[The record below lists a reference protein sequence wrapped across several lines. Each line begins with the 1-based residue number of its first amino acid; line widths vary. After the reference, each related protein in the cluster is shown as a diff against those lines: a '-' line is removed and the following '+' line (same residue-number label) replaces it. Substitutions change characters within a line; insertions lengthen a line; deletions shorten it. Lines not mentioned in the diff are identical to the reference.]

1 MLYSIGRGCPELE
14 TSFSAGQGVGPES
27 GTDAS
32 ASDAGADPYIRNM
45 KKNFDNWNKRKKE
58 INDEQ
63 PNFYRARD
71 IRWCSLG
78 INIGFEQDGT
88 SELYRRP
95 VLVIKGFSRH
105 VCLVVPLT
113 TSTKENPY
121 HLSVGMVADREAFA
135 ILSQIRLIDTKRLH
149 DPLGILDQKKFEKIR
164 KAIRDLI

>member
-1 MLYSIGRGCPELE
+1 
-14 TSFSAGQGVGPES
+14 
-27 GTDAS
+27 
-32 ASDAGADPYIRNM
+32 M
-45 KKNFDNWNKRKKE
+45 KKDFDNWNKRKKE
-58 INDEQ
+58 INDITDVES
-63 PNFYRARD
+63 NFYRARD

-113 TSTKENPY
+113 TSTKINPY
-121 HLSVGMVADREAFA
+121 HLSVGMVEGREAFA

-149 DPLGILDQKKFEKIR
+149 DPLGILGQEKFEEIR